1 MIIVR
6 AENIEIAMQGFSN
19 PSHKDRRRIIAEKSK
34 PISLNLKQTK
44 EKPVIEGNESV
55 SVKEYAPDL

>member
-34 PISLNLKQTK
+34 PISLKD
-44 EKPVIEGNESV
+44 V
-55 SVKEYAPDL
+55 SVQVFGLAHQYIMGYNYG